1 MRIELQRA
9 RIVDPLHEQNGKL
22 ASLFIED
29 GKFVSALT
37 GAKPAERTIDLDGKY
52 VLAGGIDLH
61 THIGGGKVNL
71 ARLLMPAAGSS
82 QGGPVWPT
90 LRTGQLYNQM
100 GYTACFE
107 PAMMLSGA
115 RHTHLELADT
125 PGLDTGA
132 YVVLGNEDWL
142 LQALA
147 EGAHDGAIDAIVGW
161 SVTASRALA
170 VKVVN
175 AGGINAFKYGQRSLA
190 VDQPHAHWG
199 VTPRQVIARLSASVE
214 RIGLE
219 HPLHVHASNLGMPG
233 NVQAALDTLAA
244 AEGHRIHLTHAQFNA
259 YTAEGPYGMGS
270 GAELLARYVNEHPN
284 VSLDVGQVVF
294 GQTVTISADA
304 AAQYRNR
311 RHARPNRWVVSDV
324 ECQAGCGVV
333 PMRYED
339 KQYVHSLQWS
349 IGLELMLLIEDPWR
363 VFLTTDHPNGGP
375 FTSYPHLLRLL
386 MDRSFRQS
394 MLETIHPRAAENSLL
409 RELTREYTLDE
420 VAIITRAAPARILG
434 LHDRG
439 RLSPGAIADVAVYPQ
454 RDNWEATFERASLVM
469 KCGTEVVQDGVQ
481 LASMTDCRTLF
492 AEPRYD
498 NALMEQLGE
507 SVEQRLHVPWR
518 SLEISLN
525 EIQALMRTGS
535 AVSSPS
541 WSSGSLSPRPSSPQ
555 ASASGQAVP
564 RTTEGAG

>member
-9 RIVDPLHEQNGKL
+9 RIVDPLHEQNGQL
-22 ASLFIED
+22 ASLLIED
-29 GKFVSALT
+29 GKFVPLQPDA
-37 GAKPAERTIDLDGKY
+37 GPADRAIDLDGKY
-52 VLAGGIDLH
+52 ALAGGIDIH

-71 ARLLMPAAGSS
+71 ARLLMPAADNIN
-82 QGGPVWPT
+82 GGPVWPT

-107 PAMMLSGA
+107 PAMLLSGA

-125 PGLDTGA
+125 PGLDAGA

-147 EGAHDGAIDAIVGW
+147 ENADDAVIDAIVGW

-190 VDQPHAHWG
+190 VEEPNAHWG
-199 VTPRQVIARLSASVE
+199 VTPRQVIARLAASVE
-214 RIGLE
+214 RIGLA

-233 NVQAALDTLAA
+233 NVHAAVATLEA
-244 AEGHRIHLTHAQFNA
+244 AEGHRIHLTHAQFNG

-304 AAQYRNR
+304 TGQYRNR
-311 RHARPNRWVVSDV
+311 RYANPNRWVVSDV

-333 PMRYED
+333 PIRYED
-339 KQYVHSLQWS
+339 KQYVHSLQWT

-394 MLETIHPRAAENSLL
+394 MLEAIHPRAAENSLL

-439 RLSPGAIADVAVYPQ
+439 TLSPGAMADVAVYAQ
-454 RDNWEATFERASLVM
+454 RDNWEATFERAWLVM
-469 KCGTEVVQDGVQ
+469 KGGVEVVHDGVQ
-481 LASMTDCRTLF
+481 LPPLADCKTLF
-492 AEPRYD
+492 AEPQYD
-498 NALMEQLGE
+498 YGLMEELAE
-507 SVEQRLHVPWR
+507 TVEQRLCMPWQ
-518 SLEISLN
+518 SLEIGLS
-525 EIQALMRTGS
+525 EMQEVMR
-535 AVSSPS
+535 
-541 WSSGSLSPRPSSPQ
+541 
-555 ASASGQAVP
+555 
-564 RTTEGAG
+564 GAG

>member
-9 RIVDPLHEQNGKL
+9 RIVDPLHEQNGQL

-29 GKFVSALT
+29 GKFVSARPN
-37 GAKPAERTIDLDGKY
+37 AEPADRTIDLDGKY
-52 VLAGGIDLH
+52 VLAGGIDIH

-71 ARLLMPAAGSS
+71 ARLLMPAADNSN
-82 QGGPVWPT
+82 GGPVWPT
-90 LRTGQLYNQM
+90 LRTGQLYNQI

-125 PGLDTGA
+125 PGLDAGA

-147 EGAHDGAIDAIVGW
+147 ENAHDSVIDAIVGW

-190 VDQPHAHWG
+190 VDEPHAHWG
-199 VTPRQVIARLSASVE
+199 ITPRQVIARLAASVE
-214 RIGLE
+214 RIGLD

-233 NVQAALDTLAA
+233 NVHAALATLAA
-244 AEGHRIHLTHAQFNA
+244 ADGHRIHLTHAQFNG
-259 YTAEGPYGMGS
+259 YTADGPYGMGS

-311 RHARPNRWVVSDV
+311 RHARPNRWIVSDV

-333 PMRYED
+333 PMRYEN
-339 KQYVHSLQWS
+339 KQYVHSLQWT

-439 RLSPGAIADVAVYPQ
+439 TLSPGAIADVAVYSP
-454 RDNWEATFERASLVM
+454 RDNWEATFGRAWLVM
-469 KCGTEVVQDGVQ
+469 KGGVELVQDGVQ
-481 LASMTDCRTLF
+481 LPPLTGCQTLF
-492 AEPRYD
+492 AEPQYD
-498 NALMEQLGE
+498 STVMEGLAE
-507 SVEQRLHVPWR
+507 TVEQRLHVPWR

-525 EIQALMRTGS
+525 ELQDAMRIGS
-535 AVSSPS
+535 AVTS
-541 WSSGSLSPRPSSPQ
+541 RPSSPQ
-555 ASASGQAVP
+555 GAAGRGSTGRQAGAQAIG
-564 RTTEGAG
+564 GAG

>member
-9 RIVDPLHEQNGKL
+9 RIVDPQHEQHGQL
-22 ASLFIED
+22 ASLLIED
-29 GKFVSALT
+29 GKFMSA
-37 GAKPAERTIDLDGKY
+37 GPGDKPADHTIDLDGKY
-52 VLAGGIDLH
+52 ALAGGIDIH

-71 ARLLMPAAGSS
+71 ARLLMPAAENSN
-82 QGGPVWPT
+82 GGPVWPT

-107 PAMMLSGA
+107 PAMLLSGA
-115 RHTHLELADT
+115 RHTHCELADT
-125 PGLDTGA
+125 PGLDAGA

-147 EGAHDGAIDAIVGW
+147 DSAHDSVIDAIVGW

-175 AGGINAFKYGQRSLA
+175 AGGINAFKFGQRSLA
-190 VDQPHAHWG
+190 VDEPNAHWG
-199 VTPRQVIARLSASVE
+199 VTPRQVIVRLAAAVE
-214 RIGLE
+214 RIGLD

-233 NVQAALDTLAA
+233 NVDAALATLAA

-270 GAELLARYVNEHPN
+270 GAERLARYVNEHPH

-294 GQTVTISADA
+294 GQTVTISADTA
-304 AAQYRNR
+304 GQYRNR
-311 RHARPNRWVVSDV
+311 RYASPNRWILSDV

-333 PMRYED
+333 PINYED
-339 KQYVHSLQWS
+339 KQYVHSLQWT
-349 IGLELMLLIEDPWR
+349 IGLELMLLIDDPWR

-386 MDRSFRQS
+386 MDHSYRQS
-394 MLETIHPRAAENSLL
+394 MLETIHPLAAQNSLL

-439 RLSPGAIADVAVYPQ
+439 TLSPGAIADVAVYAQ
-454 RDNWEATFERASLVM
+454 RDNWEATFERAWLVM
-469 KCGTEVVQDGVQ
+469 KRGEEVVREGVQ
-481 LASMTDCRTLF
+481 L
-492 AEPRYD
+492 
-498 NALMEQLGE
+498 
-507 SVEQRLHVPWR
+507 
-518 SLEISLN
+518 
-525 EIQALMRTGS
+525 
-535 AVSSPS
+535 PS
-541 WSSGSLSPRPSSPQ
+541 QVGC
-555 ASASGQAVP
+555 
-564 RTTEGAG
+564 